1 MKNLK
6 IIYISL
12 VLSSL
17 LYGLDADV
25 SVQNSAHELYLKQ
38 FPEYKKDYKYDPNMT
53 VMNIHKVREEY
64 QNITGEDVVV
74 GILEGGFNENHPSLW
89 GKHIQAIRHN
99 PCWDKSNC
107 APYDADSGARLG
119 FAHGNHVA
127 GIILGAKLP
136 QNEYTIATPYG
147 IAYNAMYHGVSS
159 SNPQD
164 IYIGNFYDEF
174 KDKPQIKIINNSWAY
189 ELYPLINRYDAR
201 DHGHDFKG
209 HKELIGR
216 QSILKGDT
224 TLAPISAQRYFELIY
239 KDMEKSYFK
248 PNGGESE
255 LIGLYKLSK
264 ERKVLNIFGA
274 GNFAAISPSAAAVLP
289 SYDESIRSWL
299 VVGALNTHTTD
310 ANGMIKTRYV
320 EKDESGKITIKRMGD
335 TDGLLLASN
344 HFKGPAS
351 LYAVT
356 TPGQYIASSNAYFE
370 ANRYNPQIQANEKN
384 QILDCVDA
392 SSGDASTGHFCLM
405 SGTSMATP
413 MASGVAALI
422 QEQFPFMNGAQ
433 IADTILTTANS
444 NIQAPKLIVKSFIN
458 GTKYQDNKEYMIIY
472 ISDSTSDVQ
481 DEKGLI
487 PTKDGDKTT
496 IDIEQV
502 KKDLWEFQKLD
513 PNKTTKPAETHD
525 NAYTQ
530 DIIKKLAKSKDDL
543 NIAPEKN
550 FEAITQLT
558 REEVFGQGI
567 VDAHKALGGIARLD
581 ANRLNLE
588 DIQDFQEIPQIS
600 QAKAAQIQALQPA
613 PSNLRQ
619 VAQPLD
625 ARAQNTANNADS
637 HLSQQE
643 QERKNLISSTKQAFY
658 TLDTTT
664 NNPASTFVF
673 SNNIDQRLWQ
683 DRYHVKDALNSPW
696 EQMQYITKVGLIKK
710 GSGTLVLSG
719 VNTYEGATRVQDGV
733 LEITGKL
740 TESNAY
746 AEGNGILKLTGSNQP
761 QETQPSQKAQQQ
773 PQPKEAQ
780 PLALI
785 PESQASQ
792 PNQDSTKSQPGANQA
807 SQTQLQEAKAQ
818 QASSVTQTQQDS
830 TSTQAMNLITK
841 NAIARDNGSMILHKN
856 VTVGNLYAENK
867 GVIYAFDGSASSATI
882 SKGGVLIVSNEV
894 PKHPSNTLLTNQA
907 ITQQA
912 QNTNSTNLK
921 LLSNSNPSS
930 TDGNLI
936 SQSGTLTLES
946 GGILAGNGKL
956 QGDVQNKSGIVMAGF
971 VPENMAH
978 IDTNKTLTIDGS
990 YTQGAQGS
998 LHILYSSSDT
1008 TNTQIQANN
1017 YALEGNLVFVPTY
1030 VDGLS
1035 VLKANQEIAI
1045 TTADHNAAQ
1054 PNNNQQDN
1062 TQPLAA
1068 KALVQE
1074 SASNIN
1080 HGQSNNSQPNTSFQA
1095 AVKQAIEQNNLTVKT
1110 LSSNLFD
1117 ITFDKEKFKLKV
1129 QAKDNPFNLD
1139 SKNTDPNLSNVLQ
1152 SIFTADNLSKDY
1164 EDVIGRLDMNANSKQ
1179 FNDTIEEIIDS
1190 SNLQTQEALYLGQS
1204 SSMFENLNFTL
1215 SNATALVGIKN
1226 NVRLAALSTKQR
1238 YAQLLANT
1246 STRSD
1251 AYYLPLIQMHSNS
1264 RAQILT
1270 QFNSSKLKAKSYAAN
1285 SYALNVQ
1292 VKSIL
1297 TQGLLLGG
1305 FIDIDNTQANF
1316 KNANVKANTFSIGGN
1331 AILSIGDYFDI
1342 ISSLSA
1348 GYGVNKEQR
1357 HYSLLNQ
1364 NLEGNYNSY
1373 YAMAQIGVGKNIY
1386 LHKKLVV
1393 KPMLL
1398 MQYNIINNSA
1408 YSQSKALFAKSY
1420 DSSAYDTLASS
1431 LGAHLGVNALDSKS
1445 FKVYINAF
1453 GFYTYRLNT
1462 DLSSNVRFSD
1472 FSDKSFIQ
1480 KENIDRTSIYIG
1492 ANIGTYYKNYF
1503 LQLGFSTQRAE
1514 SYVRET
1520 LNVTLGL
1527 EF

>member
-1 MKNLK
+1 MP
-6 IIYISL
+6 
-12 VLSSL
+12 SL
-17 LYGLDADV
+17 L
-25 SVQNSAHELYLKQ
+25 SLK
-38 FPEYKKDYKYDPNMT
+38 K
-53 VMNIHKVREEY
+53 
-64 QNITGEDVVV
+64 
-74 GILEGGFNENHPSLW
+74 
-89 GKHIQAIRHN
+89 
-99 PCWDKSNC
+99 KSN
-107 APYDADSGARLG
+107 
-119 FAHGNHVA
+119 H
-127 GIILGAKLP
+127 
-136 QNEYTIATPYG
+136 
-147 IAYNAMYHGVSS
+147 NA
-159 SNPQD
+159 
-164 IYIGNFYDEF
+164 
-174 KDKPQIKIINNSWAY
+174 
-189 ELYPLINRYDAR
+189 
-201 DHGHDFKG
+201 
-209 HKELIGR
+209 
-216 QSILKGDT
+216 
-224 TLAPISAQRYFELIY
+224 
-239 KDMEKSYFK
+239 
-248 PNGGESE
+248 
-255 LIGLYKLSK
+255 
-264 ERKVLNIFGA
+264 
-274 GNFAAISPSAAAVLP
+274 
-289 SYDESIRSWL
+289 
-299 VVGALNTHTTD
+299 
-310 ANGMIKTRYV
+310 
-320 EKDESGKITIKRMGD
+320 
-335 TDGLLLASN
+335 
-344 HFKGPAS
+344 
-351 LYAVT
+351 
-356 TPGQYIASSNAYFE
+356 
-370 ANRYNPQIQANEKN
+370 
-384 QILDCVDA
+384 
-392 SSGDASTGHFCLM
+392 
-405 SGTSMATP
+405 
-413 MASGVAALI
+413 
-422 QEQFPFMNGAQ
+422 
-433 IADTILTTANS
+433 ILT
-444 NIQAPKLIVKSFIN
+444 L
-458 GTKYQDNKEYMIIY
+458 TK
-472 ISDSTSDVQ
+472 
-481 DEKGLI
+481 
-487 PTKDGDKTT
+487 
-496 IDIEQV
+496 
-502 KKDLWEFQKLD
+502 
-513 PNKTTKPAETHD
+513 
-525 NAYTQ
+525 
-530 DIIKKLAKSKDDL
+530 
-543 NIAPEKN
+543 
-550 FEAITQLT
+550 
-558 REEVFGQGI
+558 EEVFGQGI
-567 VDAHKALGGIARLD
+567 LDANKALGGLAGLD

-600 QAKAAQIQALQPA
+600 QAKAAQTQALQPA

-1095 AVKQAIEQNNLTVKT
+1095 AVKQAIEENKLTVKT
-1110 LSSNLFD
+1110 QSSNLFD
-1117 ITFDKEKFKLKV
+1117 IVFDKESFKLKV

-1152 SIFTADNLSKDY
+1152 DIFTADNLSKDY
-1164 EDVIGRLDMNANSKQ
+1164 ENVIGRLDMNANSKQ
-1179 FNDTIEEIIDS
+1179 FHDAIEEILDS
-1190 SNLQTQEALYLGQS
+1190 SNLQTQEVLYLGQNS
-1204 SSMFENLNFTL
+1204 SVFENLNFTL
-1215 SNATALVGIKN
+1215 SNTMALASIKN
-1226 NVRLAALSTKQR
+1226 NVPLAALSTKQR
-1238 YAQLLANT
+1238 YAQLLASTNNAHNT
-1246 STRSD
+1246 YIASTDALRND

-1316 KNANVKANTFSIGGN
+1316 KNANVKANTLSIGGN

-1357 HYSLLNQ
+1357 RYSLLNQ

-1373 YAMAQIGVGKNIY
+1373 YAMAQIGVGKNIS
-1386 LHKKLVV
+1386 LHKKLAL

-1431 LGAHLGVNALDSKS
+1431 LGAYLGVNALDSKS

-1492 ANIGTYYKNYF
+1492 ANISTYYKNYF

>member
-1 MKNLK
+1 MMKNLK

-17 LYGLDADV
+17 LYGQNDV
-25 SVQNSAHELYLKQ
+25 AQQPQKVDSNDYAMQIISMDKIR
-38 FPEYKKDYKYDPNMT
+38 KDTLSP
-53 VMNIHKVREEY
+53 
-64 QNITGEDVVV
+64 TGKDVVV
-74 GILEGGFNENHPSLW
+74 GIVDSGFNTSHPSLQ
-89 GKHIQAIRHN
+89 GQNKYTISNN
-99 PCWDKSNC
+99 PCWDRDCS
-107 APYDADSGARLG
+107 PYDADRINKEKY
-119 FAHGNHVA
+119 AHGTHVA
-127 GIILGAKLP
+127 GILLGKQLSDTMDNKSP
-136 QNEYTIATPYG
+136 QG
-147 IAYNAMYHGVSS
+147 IAYNAQYHGVGIL
-159 SNPQD
+159 NPAST
-164 IYIGNFYDEF
+164 YNGNLYNEF
-174 KDKPQIKIINNSWAY
+174 KDKKEIRIINNSWGVKF
-189 ELYPLINRYDAR
+189 YPLINRYDA
-201 DHGHDFKG
+201 DGSYDFKVPDNDKAQKG
-209 HKELIGR
+209 Y
-216 QSILKGDT
+216 QSILTDSQKHE
-224 TLAPISAQRYFELIY
+224 PISTERFFSLLQKEIEINQFN
-239 KDMEKSYFK
+239 K
-248 PNGGESE
+248 NGKEN
-255 LIGLYKLSK
+255 LVMGLYKLSQ

-274 GNFAAISPSAAAVLP
+274 GNSGMVSPTATAVLP
-289 SYDESIRSWL
+289 SYDENVRSWL
-299 VVGALNTHTTD
+299 VVGALKTH
-310 ANGMIKTRYV
+310 KTGSDSSITEKYV
-320 EKDESGKITIKRMGD
+320 EKTEDKITIKSEGIY
-335 TDGLLLASN
+335 AYSN
-344 HFKGPAS
+344 HFKGSAQ
-351 LYAVT
+351 LYALMA
-356 TPGQYIASSNAYFE
+356 PGEYIKSANAY
-370 ANRYNPQIQANEKN
+370 YKN
-384 QILDCVDA
+384 INNQDTTIGTGGPCVDSDGTTA
-392 SSGDASTGHFCLM
+392 KGDVCYM

-413 MASGVAALI
+413 MVSGVAALV
-422 QEQFPFMNGAQ
+422 QEKYPFLNGAQ
-433 IADTILTTANS
+433 IADVLLTTANK
-444 NIQAPKLIVKSFIN
+444 NIEAPKLIVKNSVN
-458 GTKYQDNKEYMIIY
+458 GLETQYTVIY
-472 ISDSTSDVQ
+472 ISDYSANKTQ
-481 DEKGLI
+481 DGEENKENKENKVPLKSGN
-487 PTKDGDKTT
+487 PQE
-496 IDIEQV
+496 IDIEKV
-502 KKDLWEFQKLD
+502 KKDLQTMLNEKKTNTQNTSVKNNCKSNSSLTAECIINNLLQTKDENPNSDKSLD
-513 PNKTTKPAETHD
+513 PKYNHNAILTLTK
-525 NAYTQ
+525 
-530 DIIKKLAKSKDDL
+530 
-543 NIAPEKN
+543 
-550 FEAITQLT
+550 
-558 REEVFGQGI
+558 EEVFGQGI
-567 VDAHKALGGIARLD
+567 LDANKALGGLAGLD

-588 DIQDFQEIPQIS
+588 DIQDFQEIPRTQEVS
-600 QAKAAQIQALQPA
+600 K
-613 PSNLRQ
+613 
-619 VAQPLD
+619 
-625 ARAQNTANNADS
+625 
-637 HLSQQE
+637 QE
-643 QERKNLISSTKQAFY
+643 QERKSLIESTKQAFY

-664 NNPASTFVF
+664 DNPASTFIF
-673 SNNIDQRLWQ
+673 SNDISQRTW
-683 DRYHVKDALNSPW
+683 DNKYHLDDALNSPK
-696 EQMQYITKVGLIKK
+696 ETMQYITKVGLIKK

-719 VNTYEGATRVQDGV
+719 VNTYKGATRVQGGV

-746 AEGNGILKLTGSNQP
+746 AEGNGILKLTGKDNQKT
-761 QETQPSQKAQQQ
+761 QEQ
-773 PQPKEAQ
+773 E
-780 PLALI
+780 
-785 PESQASQ
+785 QA
-792 PNQDSTKSQPGANQA
+792 KSQ
-807 SQTQLQEAKAQ
+807 SQSVQ
-818 QASSVTQTQQDS
+818 QSQSDS
-830 TSTQAMNLITK
+830 TSSDLVAK
-841 NAIARDNGSMILHKN
+841 NAIARDNGSVILHNNAK
-856 VTVGNLYAENK
+856 VGNLYAQNQ
-867 GVIYAFDGSASSATI
+867 GVIYAFSGSAESATI
-882 SKGGVLIVSNEV
+882 TRGSALI
-894 PKHPSNTLLTNQA
+894 LTNQA
-907 ITQQA
+907 VADKGQNQESQA
-912 QNTNSTNLK
+912 RLQIPNISSPQANQNTNSSSANLAPANLNLK
-921 LLSNSNPSS
+921 LLSDRDLPSVNNNNP
-930 TDGNLI
+930 I
-936 SQSGTLTLES
+936 AGTLTLES

-956 QGDVQNKSGIVMAGF
+956 QGDVENKSGIVMAGF
-971 VPENMAH
+971 APYNKAY
-978 IDTNKTLTIDGS
+978 IDEDNTLTIDGS
-990 YTQGAQGS
+990 YTQRDTGS
-998 LHILYSSSDT
+998 LHILYDGSSN
-1008 TNTQIQANN
+1008 TNTKFKAST
-1017 YALEGNLVFVPTY
+1017 YKLEGGTLVFVPTY
-1030 VDGLS
+1030 NSERLQ
-1035 VLKANQEIAI
+1035 ANQEITI
-1045 TTADHNAAQ
+1045 TTAD
-1054 PNNNQQDN
+1054 NN
-1062 TQPLAA
+1062 T
-1068 KALVQE
+1068 
-1074 SASNIN
+1074 
-1080 HGQSNNSQPNTSFQA
+1080 GNNSFQE
-1095 AVKQAIEQNNLTVKT
+1095 VLKQAIEQNNLTVKT

-1117 ITFDKEKFKLKV
+1117 ITFDKENFKLKV

-1190 SNLQTQEALYLGQS
+1190 SNLQTQEALYLGQNS
-1204 SSMFENLNFTL
+1204 SIFENLNFTL

-1292 VKSIL
+1292 VKSML

-1357 HYSLLNQ
+1357 RYNLLSQ

>member
-17 LYGLDADV
+17 LYGENNAAQQPQKAD
-25 SVQNSAHELYLKQ
+25 S
-38 FPEYKKDYKYDPNMT
+38 KDYAMQIIGMDKIWENTLSP
-53 VMNIHKVREEY
+53 
-64 QNITGEDVVV
+64 TGKDVVV
-74 GILEGGFNENHPSLW
+74 GIVDSGFNTSHPSLQ
-89 GKHIQAIRHN
+89 GQNKYTISNN
-99 PCWDKSNC
+99 PCWDRDCS
-107 APYDADSGARLG
+107 PYNADRINKEKY
-119 FAHGNHVA
+119 AHGTHVA
-127 GIILGAKLP
+127 GILLGKQLSDNTDNKSP
-136 QNEYTIATPYG
+136 QG
-147 IAYNAMYHGVSS
+147 IAYNAQYHGVGIL
-159 SNPQD
+159 NPAST
-164 IYIGNFYDEF
+164 YNGNLYNEF
-174 KDKPQIKIINNSWAY
+174 KDKKEIRIINNSWGVKF
-189 ELYPLINRYDAR
+189 YPLINRYDA
-201 DHGHDFKG
+201 DGSYDFKVPDNDKAQKG
-209 HKELIGR
+209 Y
-216 QSILKGDT
+216 QSILTDSQKHE
-224 TLAPISAQRYFELIY
+224 PISTERFFSLLQKEIEINQFN
-239 KDMEKSYFK
+239 K
-248 PNGGESE
+248 NGKEN
-255 LIGLYKLSK
+255 LVMGLYKLSQ

-274 GNFAAISPSAAAVLP
+274 GNSGMVSPTATAVLP
-289 SYDESIRSWL
+289 SYDENVRSWL
-299 VVGALNTHTTD
+299 VVGALKTH
-310 ANGMIKTRYV
+310 KTGSDSSITEKYV
-320 EKDESGKITIKRMGD
+320 EKTEDKITIKSEGIY
-335 TDGLLLASN
+335 AYSN
-344 HFKGPAS
+344 HFKGSAQ
-351 LYAVT
+351 LYALMA
-356 TPGQYIASSNAYFE
+356 PGEYIKSANAYYQ
-370 ANRYNPQIQANEKN
+370 NINN
-384 QILDCVDA
+384 QDTTIGTGGHCVDSDGTTA
-392 SSGDASTGHFCLM
+392 KGDVCYM

-413 MASGVAALI
+413 MVSGVAALV
-422 QEQFPFMNGAQ
+422 QEKYPFLNGAQ
-433 IADTILTTANS
+433 IADVLLTTANK
-444 NIQAPKLIVKSFIN
+444 NIEAPKLIVKNSVN
-458 GTKYQDNKEYMIIY
+458 GLETQYTVIY
-472 ISDSTSDVQ
+472 ISDYSANKTQ
-481 DEKGLI
+481 DGEENKVPLKREN
-487 PTKDGDKTT
+487 PKE
-496 IDIEQV
+496 IDIKQV
-502 KKDLWEFQKLD
+502 KKDLQTMLDEKKINTQKPEIASKATSCTYNSLLTPDCIIDKLLQTKDENPTSEQKLD
-513 PNKTTKPAETHD
+513 PKDNHNAIITLTK
-525 NAYTQ
+525 
-530 DIIKKLAKSKDDL
+530 
-543 NIAPEKN
+543 
-550 FEAITQLT
+550 
-558 REEVFGQGI
+558 EEVFGQGI
-567 VDAHKALGGIARLD
+567 LDANKALGGLAGLD

-588 DIQDFQEIPQIS
+588 DIQDFQEIPRTQEVS
-600 QAKAAQIQALQPA
+600 K
-613 PSNLRQ
+613 
-619 VAQPLD
+619 
-625 ARAQNTANNADS
+625 
-637 HLSQQE
+637 QE
-643 QERKNLISSTKQAFY
+643 QERKNIISSTKQAFY

-664 NNPASTFVF
+664 DNPASTFIF
-673 SNNIDQRLWQ
+673 SNDISQRTW
-683 DRYHVKDALNSPW
+683 DNKYHLDDALNSPK
-696 EQMQYITKVGLIKK
+696 ETMQYITKVGLIKK

-719 VNTYEGATRVQDGV
+719 VNTYKGATRVQEGV

-746 AEGNGILKLTGSNQP
+746 AEGNGILKLTGKDNQKT
-761 QETQPSQKAQQQ
+761 QEQEQAKSQSQNTQQ
-773 PQPKEAQ
+773 PQ
-780 PLALI
+780 
-785 PESQASQ
+785 S
-792 PNQDSTKSQPGANQA
+792 DST
-807 SQTQLQEAKAQ
+807 
-818 QASSVTQTQQDS
+818 
-830 TSTQAMNLITK
+830 TSDLVAK
-841 NAIARDNGSMILHKN
+841 NAIARDNGSVILHNN
-856 VTVGNLYAENK
+856 VKVGNLYAQNQ
-867 GVIYAFDGSASSATI
+867 GVIYAFSGSAESATI
-882 SKGGVLIVSNEV
+882 TKGSALI
-894 PKHPSNTLLTNQA
+894 LTNQA
-907 ITQQA
+907 VTDKGQNQESQA
-912 QNTNSTNLK
+912 RLQIPNISSPQANQNTNNSSANLAPANLNLK
-921 LLSNSNPSS
+921 LLSNNRDLPSVNNNNP
-930 TDGNLI
+930 I
-936 SQSGTLTLES
+936 AGTLTLES

-956 QGDVQNKSGIVMAGF
+956 QGDVENKSGIVMAGF
-971 VPENMAH
+971 APYNKAYIDEN
-978 IDTNKTLTIDGS
+978 NTLTIDGS
-990 YTQGAQGS
+990 YTQRDTGS
-998 LHILYSSSDT
+998 LHILYDGSSN
-1008 TNTQIQANN
+1008 TNTKFKAST
-1017 YALEGNLVFVPTY
+1017 YKLEGGTLVFVPTY
-1030 VDGLS
+1030 NSERLQ
-1035 VLKANQEIAI
+1035 ANQEITI
-1045 TTADHNAAQ
+1045 TTAD
-1054 PNNNQQDN
+1054 NNNTETN
-1062 TQPLAA
+1062 
-1068 KALVQE
+1068 
-1074 SASNIN
+1074 
-1080 HGQSNNSQPNTSFQA
+1080 SFQTA
-1095 AVKQAIEQNNLTVKT
+1095 LKQAIEQNNLTVKT

-1117 ITFDKEKFKLKV
+1117 ITFDKENFKLKV

-1190 SNLQTQEALYLGQS
+1190 SNLQTQEALYLGQNS
-1204 SSMFENLNFTL
+1204 SIFENLNFTL

-1342 ISSLSA
+1342 ISSLSV

-1357 HYSLLNQ
+1357 HYNLLNQ

>member
-17 LYGLDADV
+17 LYGQNDV
-25 SVQNSAHELYLKQ
+25 AQQPQKVDSNDYAMQIISMDKIR
-38 FPEYKKDYKYDPNMT
+38 KDTLSP
-53 VMNIHKVREEY
+53 
-64 QNITGEDVVV
+64 TGKDVVV
-74 GILEGGFNENHPSLW
+74 GIVDSGFNTSHPSLQ
-89 GKHIQAIRHN
+89 GQNKYTISNN
-99 PCWDKSNC
+99 PCWDRDCS
-107 APYDADSGARLG
+107 PYDADRINKEKY
-119 FAHGNHVA
+119 AHGTHVA
-127 GIILGAKLP
+127 GILLGKQLSDNTDNKSP
-136 QNEYTIATPYG
+136 QG
-147 IAYNAMYHGVSS
+147 IAYNAQYHGVGYLH
-159 SNPQD
+159 PQTKYNGD
-164 IYIGNFYDEF
+164 LYDEF
-174 KDKPQIKIINNSWAY
+174 KDKQEIKIINNSWAVNF
-189 ELYPLINRYDAR
+189 YPLINRYE
-201 DHGHDFKG
+201 GSGFQDFKESDRYKAQKG
-209 HKELIGR
+209 Y
-216 QSILKGDT
+216 QSIYKGDDRFQ
-224 TLAPISAQRYFELIY
+224 PVSSSKYFELINREIEIDQY
-239 KDMEKSYFK
+239 NPAGKA
-248 PNGGESE
+248 NGVT
-255 LIGLYKLSK
+255 GLYKLAT

-274 GNFAAISPSAAAVLP
+274 GNSGMVSPTATAVLP
-289 SYDESIRSWL
+289 SYDENVRSWL
-299 VVGALNTHTTD
+299 VVGALKTHKTGSDSSITEY
-310 ANGMIKTRYV
+310 IKKT
-320 EKDESGKITIKRMGD
+320 EDKITIKSEGIY
-335 TDGLLLASN
+335 AYSN
-344 HFKGPAS
+344 HFKGSAQ
-351 LYAVT
+351 LYALMA
-356 TPGQYIASSNAYFE
+356 PGEYIKSANAY
-370 ANRYNPQIQANEKN
+370 YKN
-384 QILDCVDA
+384 TTGTGGPCVDSDGTTA
-392 SSGDASTGHFCLM
+392 EGYVCYM

-413 MASGVAALI
+413 MVSGVAALV
-422 QEQFPFMNGAQ
+422 QEKYPFLNGAQ
-433 IADTILTTANS
+433 IADVLLTTANK
-444 NIQAPKLIVKSFIN
+444 NIEAPKLIVKNSVN
-458 GTKYQDNKEYMIIY
+458 GLETQYTVIY
-472 ISDSTSDVQ
+472 ISDYSANKTQDGEENKENKVPLKSGNPQEIDIDQVKQ
-481 DEKGLI
+481 DLQTMLDEKKTNTQNTPVNNACKYNSLLTPECI
-487 PTKDGDKTT
+487 INNLLQAKDENSG
-496 IDIEQV
+496 
-502 KKDLWEFQKLD
+502 QKLD
-513 PNKTTKPAETHD
+513 PKYNHNAILTLTK
-525 NAYTQ
+525 
-530 DIIKKLAKSKDDL
+530 
-543 NIAPEKN
+543 
-550 FEAITQLT
+550 
-558 REEVFGQGI
+558 EEVFGQGI
-567 VDAHKALGGIARLD
+567 LDANKALGGLAGLD

-588 DIQDFQEIPQIS
+588 DIQDFQEIPRTQEVS
-600 QAKAAQIQALQPA
+600 K
-613 PSNLRQ
+613 
-619 VAQPLD
+619 
-625 ARAQNTANNADS
+625 
-637 HLSQQE
+637 QE
-643 QERKNLISSTKQAFY
+643 QERKNLIESTKQAFY

-664 NNPASTFVF
+664 DNPTSTFIF
-673 SNNIDQRLWQ
+673 SNDISQRTW
-683 DRYHVKDALNSPW
+683 DNKYHLDDALNSPK
-696 EQMQYITKVGLIKK
+696 ETMQYITKVGLIKK

-719 VNTYEGATRVQDGV
+719 VNTYKGATRVQEGV

-746 AEGNGILKLTGSNQP
+746 AEGNGILKLTGKDNQKT
-761 QETQPSQKAQQQ
+761 QEQEQAKSQSQGVQQ
-773 PQPKEAQ
+773 PQ
-780 PLALI
+780 
-785 PESQASQ
+785 S
-792 PNQDSTKSQPGANQA
+792 DST
-807 SQTQLQEAKAQ
+807 
-818 QASSVTQTQQDS
+818 
-830 TSTQAMNLITK
+830 TSDLVAK
-841 NAIARDNGSMILHKN
+841 NAIARDNGSVILHNN
-856 VTVGNLYAENK
+856 VKVGNLYAQNQ
-867 GVIYAFDGSASSATI
+867 GVIYAFSGSAESATI
-882 SKGGVLIVSNEV
+882 TKGSALI
-894 PKHPSNTLLTNQA
+894 LTNQA
-907 ITQQA
+907 VADKGQNQESQA
-912 QNTNSTNLK
+912 RLQIPNISSPQANQNTNNSSANLAPANLNLK
-921 LLSNSNPSS
+921 LLSDNRGLPSVNNNNP
-930 TDGNLI
+930 I
-936 SQSGTLTLES
+936 AGTLTLES

-956 QGDVQNKSGIVMAGF
+956 QGDVENKSGIVMAGF
-971 VPENMAH
+971 APYNKAYIDEN
-978 IDTNKTLTIDGS
+978 NTLTIDGS
-990 YTQGAQGS
+990 YTQRDTGS
-998 LHILYSSSDT
+998 LHILYDGSSN
-1008 TNTQIQANN
+1008 TNTKFKASTYN
-1017 YALEGNLVFVPTY
+1017 LEGGTLVFVPTY
-1030 VDGLS
+1030 NSERLQ
-1035 VLKANQEIAI
+1035 ANQEITI
-1045 TTADHNAAQ
+1045 TTADN
-1054 PNNNQQDN
+1054 DN
-1062 TQPLAA
+1062 TGS
-1068 KALVQE
+1068 K
-1074 SASNIN
+1074 
-1080 HGQSNNSQPNTSFQA
+1080 SFQTA
-1095 AVKQAIEQNNLTVKT
+1095 LKQAIEENKLAVKT

-1117 ITFDKEKFKLKV
+1117 ITFDKESFKLKV
-1129 QAKDNPFNLD
+1129 QAKDNLFNLD

-1204 SSMFENLNFTL
+1204 SSIFENLNFTL

-1357 HYSLLNQ
+1357 RYNLLSQ

-1480 KENIDRTSIYIG
+1480 KENIDKTSIYIG

>member
-17 LYGLDADV
+17 LYGQNDV
-25 SVQNSAHELYLKQ
+25 AQQPQKVDSN
-38 FPEYKKDYKYDPNMT
+38 DYAMQIISMDKIWENTLSP
-53 VMNIHKVREEY
+53 
-64 QNITGEDVVV
+64 TGQGVVV
-74 GILEGGFNENHPSLW
+74 GIVDSGFNTSHPSLQ
-89 GKHIQAIRHN
+89 GQNKYTISNN
-99 PCWDKSNC
+99 PCWDRDCS
-107 APYDADSGARLG
+107 PYNADRINKEKY
-119 FAHGNHVA
+119 AHGTHVA
-127 GIILGAKLP
+127 GILLGKQLSDNTDNKSP
-136 QNEYTIATPYG
+136 QG
-147 IAYNAMYHGVSS
+147 IAYNAQYHGVGYLH
-159 SNPQD
+159 PQNK
-164 IYIGNFYDEF
+164 YNGNLYDEF
-174 KDKPQIKIINNSWAY
+174 KDKQEIKIINNSWAVNF
-189 ELYPLINRYDAR
+189 YPLINRYE
-201 DHGHDFKG
+201 GSGFQDFKESDRYKAQKG
-209 HKELIGR
+209 Y
-216 QSILKGDT
+216 QSIYKGDDRFQ
-224 TLAPISAQRYFELIY
+224 PVSSSKYFELINREIEIDKY
-239 KDMEKSYFK
+239 NPAGKA
-248 PNGGESE
+248 NGVT
-255 LIGLYKLSK
+255 GLYKLAT

-274 GNFAAISPSAAAVLP
+274 GNSGMVSPTATAVLP
-289 SYDESIRSWL
+289 SYDENVRSWL
-299 VVGALNTHTTD
+299 VVGALKTH
-310 ANGMIKTRYV
+310 KTGSDSSITEKYV
-320 EKDESGKITIKRMGD
+320 EKTGDKITIKSEGIY
-335 TDGLLLASN
+335 AYSN
-344 HFKGPAS
+344 HFKGSAQ
-351 LYAVT
+351 LYALMA
-356 TPGQYIASSNAYFE
+356 PGEYIKSANAYYQ
-370 ANRYNPQIQANEKN
+370 NINN
-384 QILDCVDA
+384 QDTTIGTGGPCVNSDGTTA
-392 SSGDASTGHFCLM
+392 KGNVCYM

-413 MASGVAALI
+413 MVSGVAALV
-422 QEQFPFMNGAQ
+422 QEKYPFLNGAQ
-433 IADTILTTANS
+433 IADVLLTTANK
-444 NIQAPKLIVKSFIN
+444 NIEAPKLIVKNSVN
-458 GTKYQDNKEYMIIY
+458 GLETQYTVIY
-472 ISDSTSDVQ
+472 ISDYSANKTQ
-481 DEKGLI
+481 DGEENKENKVPLKREN
-487 PTKDGDKTT
+487 PKE
-496 IDIEQV
+496 IDIKQV
-502 KKDLWEFQKLD
+502 KKDLQTMLDEKKINTQKPEIASKATSCTYNSLLTPDCIIDKLLQAKDENSGQKLD
-513 PNKTTKPAETHD
+513 PKDNHNAIITLTK
-525 NAYTQ
+525 
-530 DIIKKLAKSKDDL
+530 
-543 NIAPEKN
+543 
-550 FEAITQLT
+550 
-558 REEVFGQGI
+558 EEVFGQGI
-567 VDAHKALGGIARLD
+567 LDANKALGGLAGLD
-581 ANRLNLE
+581 ANRLNLG
-588 DIQDFQEIPQIS
+588 DIQDFQEIPRTQEVSEREVS
-600 QAKAAQIQALQPA
+600 QQAPQTLQATPVSIQA
-613 PSNLRQ
+613 
-619 VAQPLD
+619 AQPL
-625 ARAQNTANNADS
+625 NTEDKNNANNADS
-637 HLSQQE
+637 QLSQQE
-643 QERKNLISSTKQAFY
+643 QERKSLIESTKQAFY

-664 NNPASTFVF
+664 DNPKSTFIF
-673 SNNIDQRLWQ
+673 SNDISQRTW
-683 DRYHVKDALNSPW
+683 DNKYHLDDALNSPK
-696 EQMQYITKVGLIKK
+696 ETMQYITKVGLIKK

-719 VNTYEGATRVQDGV
+719 VNTYQGATRVQGGV

-746 AEGNGILKLTGSNQP
+746 AEGNGILKLTGNQKTQEQVQAQAKSQP
-761 QETQPSQKAQQQ
+761 QNVQQ
-773 PQPKEAQ
+773 PQ
-780 PLALI
+780 
-785 PESQASQ
+785 S
-792 PNQDSTKSQPGANQA
+792 DST
-807 SQTQLQEAKAQ
+807 
-818 QASSVTQTQQDS
+818 
-830 TSTQAMNLITK
+830 TSDLVAK
-841 NAIARDNGSMILHKN
+841 NAIARDNGSVILHNN
-856 VTVGNLYAENK
+856 VKVGNLYAQNQ
-867 GVIYAFDGSASSATI
+867 GVIYAFSGSAESATI
-882 SKGGVLIVSNEV
+882 TKGSALI
-894 PKHPSNTLLTNQA
+894 LTNQA
-907 ITQQA
+907 VADKGQNQESQA
-912 QNTNSTNLK
+912 RLQIPNISLQANQNTNSSSANLAPANLNLK
-921 LLSNSNPSS
+921 LLSDNRGLPSVNNNNP
-930 TDGNLI
+930 I
-936 SQSGTLTLES
+936 AGTLTLES

-956 QGDVQNKSGIVMAGF
+956 QGDVENKSGIVMAGF
-971 VPENMAH
+971 APYNKAYIDEN
-978 IDTNKTLTIDGS
+978 NTLTIDGS
-990 YTQGAQGS
+990 YTQRDTGS
-998 LHILYSSSDT
+998 LHILYDGSSN
-1008 TNTQIQANN
+1008 TNTKFKASTYN
-1017 YALEGNLVFVPTY
+1017 LEGGTLVFVPTY
-1030 VDGLS
+1030 NSERLQ
-1035 VLKANQEIAI
+1035 ANQEITI
-1045 TTADHNAAQ
+1045 TTADN
-1054 PNNNQQDN
+1054 DN
-1062 TQPLAA
+1062 T
-1068 KALVQE
+1068 E
-1074 SASNIN
+1074 
-1080 HGQSNNSQPNTSFQA
+1080 NNSFQVA
-1095 AVKQAIEQNNLTVKT
+1095 LKQAIEENKLAVKT

-1117 ITFDKEKFKLKV
+1117 IAFDKESFKLKV
-1129 QAKDNPFNLD
+1129 QAKDNLFNLD
-1139 SKNTDPNLSNVLQ
+1139 SKNTDPSLSNVLQ

-1204 SSMFENLNFTL
+1204 SSIFENLNFTL

-1357 HYSLLNQ
+1357 RYNLLSQ

>member
-17 LYGLDADV
+17 LYGQNDAAQQPQKAD
-25 SVQNSAHELYLKQ
+25 S
-38 FPEYKKDYKYDPNMT
+38 KDYAMQIIGMDK
-53 VMNIHKVREEY
+53 IREDTLSP
-64 QNITGEDVVV
+64 TGQGVVV
-74 GILEGGFNENHPSLW
+74 GIVDSGFNTSHPSLY
-89 GKHIQAIRHN
+89 GQNKYAISNN
-99 PCWDKSNC
+99 PCWDRDCS
-107 APYDADSGARLG
+107 PYNADRINKEKY
-119 FAHGNHVA
+119 AHGTHVA
-127 GIILGAKLP
+127 GILLGKKLSDNTMDNKSP
-136 QNEYTIATPYG
+136 QG
-147 IAYNAMYHGVSS
+147 IAYNAQYHGVGYLH
-159 SNPQD
+159 PQTKYNGD
-164 IYIGNFYDEF
+164 LYDEF
-174 KDKPQIKIINNSWAY
+174 KDKQEIKIINNSWAVNF
-189 ELYPLINRYDAR
+189 YPLINRYE
-201 DHGHDFKG
+201 GSGFQDFKESDQSKAQKG
-209 HKELIGR
+209 Y
-216 QSILKGDT
+216 QSIYKDDNRFQ
-224 TLAPISAQRYFELIY
+224 PVSSSKYFELINREIEIDKY
-239 KDMEKSYFK
+239 NPAGKA
-248 PNGGESE
+248 NGVT
-255 LIGLYKLSK
+255 GLYKLAT

-274 GNFAAISPSAAAVLP
+274 GNSGMVSPTATAVLP
-289 SYDESIRSWL
+289 SYDENVRSWL
-299 VVGALNTHTTD
+299 VVGALKTHTTNSD
-310 ANGMIKTRYV
+310 NVITEYV
-320 EKDESGKITIKRMGD
+320 EKTGDKITIKSEGIY
-335 TDGLLLASN
+335 AYSN
-344 HFKGPAS
+344 HFQGSAQ
-351 LYAVT
+351 LYALMA
-356 TPGQYIASSNAYFE
+356 PGEYIKSANAYYQ
-370 ANRYNPQIQANEKN
+370 NINN
-384 QILDCVDA
+384 QDTTIGTGGPCVD
-392 SSGDASTGHFCLM
+392 SGGATANGNVCYM

-413 MASGVAALI
+413 MVSGVAALV
-422 QEQFPFMNGAQ
+422 QEKYPFLNGAQ
-433 IADTILTTANS
+433 IADVLLTTANK
-444 NIQAPKLIVKSFIN
+444 NIEAPKLIVKNSVN
-458 GTKYQDNKEYMIIY
+458 GLETQYTVIY
-472 ISDSTSDVQ
+472 ISDYSANKTQ
-481 DEKGLI
+481 DGKENKVPLKS
-487 PTKDGDKTT
+487 KDSKE
-496 IDIEQV
+496 IDIEKV
-502 KKDLWEFQKLD
+502 KQDLQAILNEKNTNTQKPEIASKATPVNNDCKSNSLLTPKCIIDNLLQAKDENSGQKLN
-513 PNKTTKPAETHD
+513 PENNHNAILTLTK
-525 NAYTQ
+525 
-530 DIIKKLAKSKDDL
+530 
-543 NIAPEKN
+543 
-550 FEAITQLT
+550 
-558 REEVFGQGI
+558 EEVFGQGI
-567 VDAHKALGGIARLD
+567 LDANKALGGLAGLD

-588 DIQDFQEIPQIS
+588 DIQDFQEIPRTQEVSKIEAS
-600 QAKAAQIQALQPA
+600 QQKAPQTQTLQATSVSIQAAQSL
-613 PSNLRQ
+613 
-619 VAQPLD
+619 
-625 ARAQNTANNADS
+625 NTEDTNNTNNAHS
-637 HLSQQE
+637 KLSQQE
-643 QERKNLISSTKQAFY
+643 QERKSLIESTKQAFY

-664 NNPASTFVF
+664 DNPTSTFIF
-673 SNNIDQRLWQ
+673 SNDISQRTW
-683 DRYHVKDALNSPW
+683 DNKYHLDDALNSPK
-696 EQMQYITKVGLIKK
+696 ETMQYITKVGLIKK

-719 VNTYEGATRVQDGV
+719 VNTYKGATRVQEGV

-746 AEGNGILKLTGSNQP
+746 AEGNGILKLTGKDNQKT
-761 QETQPSQKAQQQ
+761 QEQEQAKSQ
-773 PQPKEAQ
+773 
-780 PLALI
+780 
-785 PESQASQ
+785 S
-792 PNQDSTKSQPGANQA
+792 DST
-807 SQTQLQEAKAQ
+807 
-818 QASSVTQTQQDS
+818 
-830 TSTQAMNLITK
+830 TSDLVAK
-841 NAIARDNGSMILHKN
+841 NAIARDNGSVILHNN
-856 VTVGNLYAENK
+856 VKVGNLYAQNQ
-867 GVIYAFDGSASSATI
+867 GVIYAFSGSAESATI
-882 SKGGVLIVSNEV
+882 TKGSALI
-894 PKHPSNTLLTNQA
+894 LTNQA
-907 ITQQA
+907 VTDKGQNQESQA
-912 QNTNSTNLK
+912 RLQISNISSPQANQNTNNSSANLAPANLNLK
-921 LLSNSNPSS
+921 LLSDNRGLPSANNNNP
-930 TDGNLI
+930 I
-936 SQSGTLTLES
+936 AGTLTLES

-956 QGDVQNKSGIVMAGF
+956 QGDVENKSGIVMAGF
-971 VPENMAH
+971 APYNKAYIDEN
-978 IDTNKTLTIDGS
+978 NTLTIDGS
-990 YTQGAQGS
+990 YTQRDTGS
-998 LHILYSSSDT
+998 LHILYDGSSN
-1008 TNTQIQANN
+1008 TNTKFKAST
-1017 YALEGNLVFVPTY
+1017 YKLEGGTLVFVPTY
-1030 VDGLS
+1030 NSERLQ
-1035 VLKANQEIAI
+1035 ANQEITI
-1045 TTADHNAAQ
+1045 TTAD
-1054 PNNNQQDN
+1054 NNNTETN
-1062 TQPLAA
+1062 
-1068 KALVQE
+1068 
-1074 SASNIN
+1074 
-1080 HGQSNNSQPNTSFQA
+1080 SFQTA
-1095 AVKQAIEQNNLTVKT
+1095 LKQAIEQNNLTVKT

-1117 ITFDKEKFKLKV
+1117 ITFDKENFKLKV

-1204 SSMFENLNFTL
+1204 SSIFENLNFTL

-1357 HYSLLNQ
+1357 RYNLLSQ

-1480 KENIDRTSIYIG
+1480 KENIDKTSIYIG

>member
-17 LYGLDADV
+17 LYGQNDVAQQPQKAD
-25 SVQNSAHELYLKQ
+25 S
-38 FPEYKKDYKYDPNMT
+38 KDYAMQIIGMDKIWENTLSP
-53 VMNIHKVREEY
+53 
-64 QNITGEDVVV
+64 TGQGVVV
-74 GILEGGFNENHPSLW
+74 GIVDSGFNTSHPSLY
-89 GKHIQAIRHN
+89 GQNKYTISNN
-99 PCWDKSNC
+99 PCWDSNC
-107 APYDADSGARLG
+107 SPYDADRINKEKY
-119 FAHGNHVA
+119 AHGTHVA
-127 GIILGAKLP
+127 GILLGKQLSDNTMDNKSP
-136 QNEYTIATPYG
+136 QG
-147 IAYNAMYHGVSS
+147 IAYNAQYHGVGIL
-159 SNPQD
+159 NPAST
-164 IYIGNFYDEF
+164 YNGNLYNEF
-174 KDKPQIKIINNSWAY
+174 KDKKEIRIINNSWGVKF
-189 ELYPLINRYDAR
+189 YPLINRYDA
-201 DHGHDFKG
+201 DGSYDFKVPDKDKAQKG
-209 HKELIGR
+209 Y
-216 QSILKGDT
+216 QSILTDSQKHE
-224 TLAPISAQRYFELIY
+224 PISTKRFFSLLQKEIEINQFNQ
-239 KDMEKSYFK
+239 
-248 PNGGESE
+248 NGKEN
-255 LIGLYKLSK
+255 LVMGLYKLSQ

-274 GNFAAISPSAAAVLP
+274 GNSGTVSPSAMAVIP
-289 SYDESIRSWL
+289 SYDENIRSWL
-299 VVGALNTHTTD
+299 VVGALKTHTTD
-310 ANGMIKTRYV
+310 SSNNITKYV
-320 EKDESGKITIKRMGD
+320 EKIGDKITIKSEGIY
-335 TDGLLLASN
+335 AYSN
-344 HFKGPAS
+344 HFKGSAQ
-351 LYAVT
+351 LYALMA
-356 TPGQYIASSNAYFE
+356 PGEYIKSANAYYQNINNQDTATGTGGPCVNSDNTT
-370 ANRYNPQIQANEKN
+370 ANGNVCY
-384 QILDCVDA
+384 
-392 SSGDASTGHFCLM
+392 M

-413 MASGVAALI
+413 MVSGVAALV
-422 QEQFPFMNGAQ
+422 QEKYPFLNGAQ
-433 IADTILTTANS
+433 IADVLLTTANK
-444 NIQAPKLIVKSFIN
+444 NIEAPKLIVKNSVN
-458 GTKYQDNKEYMIIY
+458 GLETQYTVIY
-472 ISDSTSDVQ
+472 ISDYSANKTQDGEENKVPLKSGNPQEIDIDQVKQ
-481 DEKGLI
+481 DLQTMLDEKKTNTQNTPVNNACKYNSLLTPDCI
-487 PTKDGDKTT
+487 IDKLLQAKDEKPTSGQT
-496 IDIEQV
+496 
-502 KKDLWEFQKLD
+502 LD
-513 PNKTTKPAETHD
+513 PKYNHNAILTLTK
-525 NAYTQ
+525 
-530 DIIKKLAKSKDDL
+530 
-543 NIAPEKN
+543 
-550 FEAITQLT
+550 
-558 REEVFGQGI
+558 EEVFGQGI
-567 VDAHKALGGIARLD
+567 LDANKALGGLAGLD

-588 DIQDFQEIPQIS
+588 DIQDFQEIPKTQEVS
-600 QAKAAQIQALQPA
+600 K
-613 PSNLRQ
+613 
-619 VAQPLD
+619 
-625 ARAQNTANNADS
+625 
-637 HLSQQE
+637 QE
-643 QERKNLISSTKQAFY
+643 QERKSLIESTKQAFY

-664 NNPASTFVF
+664 DNPASTFIF
-673 SNNIDQRLWQ
+673 SNDISQRTW
-683 DRYHVKDALNSPW
+683 DNKYHLDDALNSPK
-696 EQMQYITKVGLIKK
+696 ETMQYITKVGLIKK

-719 VNTYEGATRVQDGV
+719 VNTYKGATRVQGGV

-746 AEGNGILKLTGSNQP
+746 AEGNGILKLTGKDNQKTKEQEQEQVQAKSQNAQP
-761 QETQPSQKAQQQ
+761 QS
-773 PQPKEAQ
+773 
-780 PLALI
+780 
-785 PESQASQ
+785 
-792 PNQDSTKSQPGANQA
+792 DST
-807 SQTQLQEAKAQ
+807 
-818 QASSVTQTQQDS
+818 
-830 TSTQAMNLITK
+830 TSDLVAK
-841 NAIARDNGSMILHKN
+841 NAIARDNGSVILHNNAK
-856 VTVGNLYAENK
+856 VGNLYAQNQ
-867 GVIYAFDGSASSATI
+867 GVIYAFSGSAESATI
-882 SKGGVLIVSNEV
+882 TRGSALI
-894 PKHPSNTLLTNQA
+894 LTNQA
-907 ITQQA
+907 VADKGQNQESQA
-912 QNTNSTNLK
+912 RLQIPNMSPQANQNTNNPSANLAPANLNLK
-921 LLSNSNPSS
+921 LLSDNRDLPSVNSN
-930 TDGNLI
+930 NAI
-936 SQSGTLTLES
+936 AGTLTLES

-956 QGDVQNKSGIVMAGF
+956 QGDVENKSGIVMAGF
-971 VPENMAH
+971 APYNKAYIDEN
-978 IDTNKTLTIDGS
+978 NTLTIDGS
-990 YTQGAQGS
+990 YTQRDTGS
-998 LHILYSSSDT
+998 LHILYDGSSN
-1008 TNTQIQANN
+1008 TNTKFKASTYN
-1017 YALEGNLVFVPTY
+1017 LEGGTLVFVPTY
-1030 VDGLS
+1030 NSERLQ
-1035 VLKANQEIAI
+1035 ANQEITI
-1045 TTADHNAAQ
+1045 TTAD
-1054 PNNNQQDN
+1054 NN
-1062 TQPLAA
+1062 T
-1068 KALVQE
+1068 
-1074 SASNIN
+1074 
-1080 HGQSNNSQPNTSFQA
+1080 GNNSFQE
-1095 AVKQAIEQNNLTVKT
+1095 VLKQAIEQNNLTVKT

-1117 ITFDKEKFKLKV
+1117 ITFDKENFKLKV

-1190 SNLQTQEALYLGQS
+1190 SNLQTQEALYLGQNS
-1204 SSMFENLNFTL
+1204 SIFENLNFTL

-1480 KENIDRTSIYIG
+1480 KENIDKTSIYIG

>member
-17 LYGLDADV
+17 LYGQNDATQQAQKAD
-25 SVQNSAHELYLKQ
+25 SN
-38 FPEYKKDYKYDPNMT
+38 DYAMQIISMDK
-53 VMNIHKVREEY
+53 IRE
-64 QNITGEDVVV
+64 NTSPTGQGVVV
-74 GILEGGFNENHPSLW
+74 GIVDSGFNTSHPSLQEQN
-89 GKHIQAIRHN
+89 KYTISHN
-99 PCWDKSNC
+99 PCWNSNC
-107 APYDADSGARLG
+107 DPYNADKDNKQVY
-119 FAHGNHVA
+119 AHGTHVA
-127 GIILGAKLP
+127 GILLGKQLSDNTDNKSP
-136 QNEYTIATPYG
+136 QG
-147 IAYNAMYHGVSS
+147 IAYDARYHGVGYLH
-159 SNPQD
+159 PQNK
-164 IYIGNFYDEF
+164 YNGNLYDEF
-174 KDKPQIKIINNSWAY
+174 KDKQEIKIINNSWAVNF
-189 ELYPLINRYDAR
+189 YPLINRYE
-201 DHGHDFKG
+201 GSGFQDFKESNQSNAQKG
-209 HKELIGR
+209 Y
-216 QSILKGDT
+216 QSIYKGDNRFQPVSSSKYFALINREIEMGKYN
-224 TLAPISAQRYFELIY
+224 LAGKE
-239 KDMEKSYFK
+239 
-248 PNGGESE
+248 NGVT
-255 LIGLYKLSK
+255 GLYKLAT

-274 GNFAAISPSAAAVLP
+274 GNSGMISPTVTAVLP
-289 SYDESIRSWL
+289 SYDENVRSWL
-299 VVGALNTHTTD
+299 VVGALKTH
-310 ANGMIKTRYV
+310 KTNSESVITEKYV
-320 EKDESGKITIKRMGD
+320 EKTEDKIKIKSEGIY
-335 TDGLLLASN
+335 AYSN
-344 HFKGPAS
+344 HFKGSAQ
-351 LYAVT
+351 LYALMA
-356 TPGQYIASSNAYFE
+356 PGEYIKSANAYYQ
-370 ANRYNPQIQANEKN
+370 NINN
-384 QILDCVDA
+384 QDTATGTGGPCVD
-392 SSGDASTGHFCLM
+392 SSDGKTANGNVCYM

-413 MASGVAALI
+413 MVSGVAALV
-422 QEQFPFMNGAQ
+422 QEKYPFLNGAQ
-433 IADTILTTANS
+433 IADVLLTTANK
-444 NIQAPKLIVKSFIN
+444 NIEAPKLIVKNSVN
-458 GTKYQDNKEYMIIY
+458 GLETQYTVIY
-472 ISDSTSDVQ
+472 ISDYSA
-481 DEKGLI
+481 
-487 PTKDGDKTT
+487 DKTQDGEENKVPLKSKDSKE

-502 KKDLWEFQKLD
+502 KKDLQTMLDEKKINTQKPEIASKATPVNNDCKSNSSLTPKCIIDKLLQTKDENSGQKLK
-513 PNKTTKPAETHD
+513 PENNHNAILTLTK
-525 NAYTQ
+525 
-530 DIIKKLAKSKDDL
+530 
-543 NIAPEKN
+543 
-550 FEAITQLT
+550 
-558 REEVFGQGI
+558 EEVFGQGI
-567 VDAHKALGGIARLD
+567 LDANKALDGLAGLD

-588 DIQDFQEIPQIS
+588 DIQDFQEIPRTQEVS
-600 QAKAAQIQALQPA
+600 K
-613 PSNLRQ
+613 
-619 VAQPLD
+619 
-625 ARAQNTANNADS
+625 
-637 HLSQQE
+637 QE
-643 QERKNLISSTKQAFY
+643 QERKSLISSTKQAFY

-664 NNPASTFVF
+664 DNPASTFIF
-673 SNNIDQRLWQ
+673 SNDISQRTW
-683 DRYHVKDALNSPW
+683 DNKYHLDDALNSPK
-696 EQMQYITKVGLIKK
+696 ETMQYITKVGLIKK

-719 VNTYEGATRVQDGV
+719 VNTYKGATRVQEGV

-746 AEGNGILKLTGSNQP
+746 AEGNGILKLTGKDNQKT
-761 QETQPSQKAQQQ
+761 QEQEQAKSQSQGVQQ
-773 PQPKEAQ
+773 PQ
-780 PLALI
+780 
-785 PESQASQ
+785 S
-792 PNQDSTKSQPGANQA
+792 DST
-807 SQTQLQEAKAQ
+807 
-818 QASSVTQTQQDS
+818 
-830 TSTQAMNLITK
+830 TSDLVAK
-841 NAIARDNGSMILHKN
+841 NAIARDNGSVILHNN
-856 VTVGNLYAENK
+856 VKVGNLYAQNQ
-867 GVIYAFDGSASSATI
+867 GVIYAFSGSAESATI
-882 SKGGVLIVSNEV
+882 TRGSALI
-894 PKHPSNTLLTNQA
+894 LTNQA
-907 ITQQA
+907 VADKGENQESQA
-912 QNTNSTNLK
+912 RLQIPNMSLQANQNTNNSSANLAPANLNLK
-921 LLSNSNPSS
+921 LLSDNRDLPSVNSN
-930 TDGNLI
+930 NAI
-936 SQSGTLTLES
+936 AGTLTLES

-956 QGDVQNKSGIVMAGF
+956 QGDVENKSGIVMAGF
-971 VPENMAH
+971 APYNKAYIDEN
-978 IDTNKTLTIDGS
+978 NTLTIDGS
-990 YTQGAQGS
+990 YTQRDTGS
-998 LHILYSSSDT
+998 LHILYDGSSN
-1008 TNTQIQANN
+1008 TNTKFKAST
-1017 YALEGNLVFVPTY
+1017 YKLEGGTLVFVPTY
-1030 VDGLS
+1030 NSERLQ
-1035 VLKANQEIAI
+1035 ANQEITI
-1045 TTADHNAAQ
+1045 TTAD
-1054 PNNNQQDN
+1054 NNN
-1062 TQPLAA
+1062 T
-1068 KALVQE
+1068 
-1074 SASNIN
+1074 
-1080 HGQSNNSQPNTSFQA
+1080 GNNSFQE
-1095 AVKQAIEQNNLTVKT
+1095 VLKQAIEQNNLTVKT

-1117 ITFDKEKFKLKV
+1117 ITFDKENFKLKV

-1139 SKNTDPNLSNVLQ
+1139 SKNTDPSLSNVLQ

-1204 SSMFENLNFTL
+1204 SSIFENLNFTL

-1292 VKSIL
+1292 VKSML

-1331 AILSIGDYFDI
+1331 AILSIGDYFDL

-1357 HYSLLNQ
+1357 HYNLLNQ

-1480 KENIDRTSIYIG
+1480 KENIDKTSIYIG

>member
-1 MKNLK
+1 MVKNLK

-17 LYGLDADV
+17 LYGQNNATQQTQKAD
-25 SVQNSAHELYLKQ
+25 SNDYAMQIISMDKIR
-38 FPEYKKDYKYDPNMT
+38 KDTSSP
-53 VMNIHKVREEY
+53 
-64 QNITGEDVVV
+64 TGQGVVV
-74 GILEGGFNENHPSLW
+74 GIVDSGFNTSHPSLQEQN
-89 GKHIQAIRHN
+89 KYTISHN
-99 PCWDKSNC
+99 PCWNSNC
-107 APYDADSGARLG
+107 DPYNADKDNKQVY
-119 FAHGNHVA
+119 AHGTHVA
-127 GIILGAKLP
+127 GILLGKQLSDTMDNKSP
-136 QNEYTIATPYG
+136 QG
-147 IAYNAMYHGVSS
+147 IAYNAQYHGVGYLH
-159 SNPQD
+159 PQKK
-164 IYIGNFYDEF
+164 YNGNLYDEF
-174 KDKPQIKIINNSWAY
+174 KDKQEIKIINNSWAVNF
-189 ELYPLINRYDAR
+189 YPLINRYE
-201 DHGHDFKG
+201 GSGFQDFKESNTEKAQKG
-209 HKELIGR
+209 Y
-216 QSILKGDT
+216 QSIYKNNNGFQPVSSSKYFALINREIEIDQYN
-224 TLAPISAQRYFELIY
+224 LAGKE
-239 KDMEKSYFK
+239 
-248 PNGGESE
+248 NGVT
-255 LIGLYKLSK
+255 GLYKLAT

-274 GNFAAISPSAAAVLP
+274 GNSGMISPTVTAVLP
-289 SYDESIRSWL
+289 SYDENVRSWL
-299 VVGALNTHTTD
+299 VVGALKTH
-310 ANGMIKTRYV
+310 KTGSDSSITEKYV
-320 EKDESGKITIKRMGD
+320 EKTEDKITIKSEGIY
-335 TDGLLLASN
+335 AYSN
-344 HFKGPAS
+344 HFKGSAQ
-351 LYAVT
+351 LYALMA
-356 TPGQYIASSNAYFE
+356 PGEYIKSANAYYQ
-370 ANRYNPQIQANEKN
+370 NKN
-384 QILDCVDA
+384 NHNAATGTGGPCVD
-392 SSGDASTGHFCLM
+392 SSDGTTAKGNVCYM

-413 MASGVAALI
+413 MVSGVAALV
-422 QEQFPFMNGAQ
+422 QEKYPFLNGAQ
-433 IADTILTTANS
+433 IADVLLTTANK
-444 NIQAPKLIVKSFIN
+444 NIEAPKLIVKNSVN
-458 GTKYQDNKEYMIIY
+458 GLETQYTVIY
-472 ISDSTSDVQ
+472 ISDYSANKTQ
-481 DEKGLI
+481 DGEENKVPLKSGN
-487 PTKDGDKTT
+487 PQE

-502 KKDLWEFQKLD
+502 KKDLQTMLDEKKINTQKPKITPKATSCTYNSLLTPECIINNLLQAKDEKPTSGQKLD
-513 PNKTTKPAETHD
+513 PKYNHNAILTLTK
-525 NAYTQ
+525 
-530 DIIKKLAKSKDDL
+530 
-543 NIAPEKN
+543 
-550 FEAITQLT
+550 
-558 REEVFGQGI
+558 EEVFGQGI
-567 VDAHKALGGIARLD
+567 LDANKALGGLAGLD

-588 DIQDFQEIPQIS
+588 DIQDFQEIPKTQEVS
-600 QAKAAQIQALQPA
+600 K
-613 PSNLRQ
+613 
-619 VAQPLD
+619 
-625 ARAQNTANNADS
+625 
-637 HLSQQE
+637 QE

-664 NNPASTFVF
+664 GNPASTFIF
-673 SNNIDQRLWQ
+673 SNDISQRTW
-683 DRYHVKDALNSPW
+683 DNKYHLDDALNSPK
-696 EQMQYITKVGLIKK
+696 ETMQYITKVGLIKK

-719 VNTYEGATRVQDGV
+719 VNTYKGATRVQGGV

-746 AEGNGILKLTGSNQP
+746 AEGNGILKLTGKDNQKT
-761 QETQPSQKAQQQ
+761 QEQEQAKSQSQGVQQ
-773 PQPKEAQ
+773 PQ
-780 PLALI
+780 
-785 PESQASQ
+785 S
-792 PNQDSTKSQPGANQA
+792 DST
-807 SQTQLQEAKAQ
+807 
-818 QASSVTQTQQDS
+818 
-830 TSTQAMNLITK
+830 TSDLVAK
-841 NAIARDNGSMILHKN
+841 NAIARDNGSVILHNN
-856 VTVGNLYAENK
+856 VKVGNLYAQNQ
-867 GVIYAFDGSASSATI
+867 GVIYAFSGSAESATI
-882 SKGGVLIVSNEV
+882 TRGSALI
-894 PKHPSNTLLTNQA
+894 LTNQA
-907 ITQQA
+907 VADKGENQESQA
-912 QNTNSTNLK
+912 RLQISNISSPQANQNTNNPSANLAPANLNLK
-921 LLSNSNPSS
+921 LLSDNRDLPSVNSN
-930 TDGNLI
+930 NAI
-936 SQSGTLTLES
+936 AGTLTLES

-956 QGDVQNKSGIVMAGF
+956 QGDVENKSGIVMAGF
-971 VPENMAH
+971 APYNKAYIDEN
-978 IDTNKTLTIDGS
+978 NTLTIDGS
-990 YTQGAQGS
+990 YTQRDTGS
-998 LHILYSSSDT
+998 LHILYDGSSN
-1008 TNTQIQANN
+1008 TNTKFKASTYN
-1017 YALEGNLVFVPTY
+1017 LEGGTLVFVPTY
-1030 VDGLS
+1030 NSQRLQ
-1035 VLKANQEIAI
+1035 ANQEITI
-1045 TTADHNAAQ
+1045 TTAD
-1054 PNNNQQDN
+1054 NNN
-1062 TQPLAA
+1062 TGS
-1068 KALVQE
+1068 K
-1074 SASNIN
+1074 
-1080 HGQSNNSQPNTSFQA
+1080 SFQE
-1095 AVKQAIEQNNLTVKT
+1095 VLKQAIEQNNLTVKT

-1117 ITFDKEKFKLKV
+1117 ITFDKENFKLKV

-1204 SSMFENLNFTL
+1204 SSIFENLNFTL

-1357 HYSLLNQ
+1357 HYNLLNQ

>member
-17 LYGLDADV
+17 LYGQNDVAQQPQKAD
-25 SVQNSAHELYLKQ
+25 S
-38 FPEYKKDYKYDPNMT
+38 KDYAMQIIGMDKIWENTLSP
-53 VMNIHKVREEY
+53 
-64 QNITGEDVVV
+64 TGKDVVV
-74 GILEGGFNENHPSLW
+74 GIVDSGFNTSHPSLQ
-89 GKHIQAIRHN
+89 GQNKYTISNN
-99 PCWDKSNC
+99 PCWDRDCS
-107 APYDADSGARLG
+107 PYNADRINKEKY
-119 FAHGNHVA
+119 AHGTHVA
-127 GIILGAKLP
+127 GILLGKKLSDNTDNKSP
-136 QNEYTIATPYG
+136 QG
-147 IAYNAMYHGVSS
+147 IAYNAQYHGVGYLH
-159 SNPQD
+159 PQTK
-164 IYIGNFYDEF
+164 YNGNLYDEF
-174 KDKPQIKIINNSWAY
+174 KDKQEIKIINNSWAVNF
-189 ELYPLINRYDAR
+189 YPLINRYE
-201 DHGHDFKG
+201 GSGFQDFKESDQSKAQKG
-209 HKELIGR
+209 Y
-216 QSILKGDT
+216 QSIYKDNNEFQ
-224 TLAPISAQRYFELIY
+224 PVSSSKYFELINREIEIDKY
-239 KDMEKSYFK
+239 NPAGKA
-248 PNGGESE
+248 NGVT
-255 LIGLYKLSK
+255 GLYKLAT

-274 GNFAAISPSAAAVLP
+274 GNSGMVSPTATAVLP
-289 SYDESIRSWL
+289 SYDENVRSWL
-299 VVGALNTHTTD
+299 VVGALKTHTTKD
-310 ANGMIKTRYV
+310 NVITEYV
-320 EKDESGKITIKRMGD
+320 EKTEDKITIKSEGIY
-335 TDGLLLASN
+335 AYSN
-344 HFKGPAS
+344 HFKGSAQ
-351 LYAVT
+351 LYALMA
-356 TPGQYIASSNAYFE
+356 PGEYIKSANAYYQ
-370 ANRYNPQIQANEKN
+370 NINN
-384 QILDCVDA
+384 QDTTIGTGGPCVDSDGA
-392 SSGDASTGHFCLM
+392 TAKGNVCYM

-413 MASGVAALI
+413 MVSGVAALV
-422 QEQFPFMNGAQ
+422 QEKYPFLNGAQ
-433 IADTILTTANS
+433 IADVLLTTANK
-444 NIQAPKLIVKSFIN
+444 NIEAPKLIVKNSVN
-458 GTKYQDNKEYMIIY
+458 GLETQYTVIY
-472 ISDSTSDVQ
+472 ISDYSANKTQ
-481 DEKGLI
+481 DGEENKVPLKSGN
-487 PTKDGDKTT
+487 PQE

-502 KKDLWEFQKLD
+502 KKDLQTMLNEKNTNTQNTPVNNACKYNSLLTPECIIDKLLQAKDENSGQKLE
-513 PNKTTKPAETHD
+513 PKYNHNAILTLTK
-525 NAYTQ
+525 
-530 DIIKKLAKSKDDL
+530 
-543 NIAPEKN
+543 
-550 FEAITQLT
+550 
-558 REEVFGQGI
+558 EEVFGQGI
-567 VDAHKALGGIARLD
+567 LDANKALGGLAGLD

-588 DIQDFQEIPQIS
+588 DIQDFQEIPRTQEVS
-600 QAKAAQIQALQPA
+600 K
-613 PSNLRQ
+613 
-619 VAQPLD
+619 
-625 ARAQNTANNADS
+625 
-637 HLSQQE
+637 QE
-643 QERKNLISSTKQAFY
+643 QERKSLISSTKQAFY

-664 NNPASTFVF
+664 DNPASTFIF
-673 SNNIDQRLWQ
+673 SNDISQRTW
-683 DRYHVKDALNSPW
+683 DNKYHLDDALNSPK
-696 EQMQYITKVGLIKK
+696 ETMQYITKVGLIKK

-719 VNTYEGATRVQDGV
+719 VNTYQGATRVQEGV

-746 AEGNGILKLTGSNQP
+746 AEGNGILKLTGKDNQKTQEQEQAKQP
-761 QETQPSQKAQQQ
+761 QQSQSVQQ
-773 PQPKEAQ
+773 
-780 PLALI
+780 
-785 PESQASQ
+785 SQS
-792 PNQDSTKSQPGANQA
+792 
-807 SQTQLQEAKAQ
+807 
-818 QASSVTQTQQDS
+818 DS
-830 TSTQAMNLITK
+830 TSSDLVAK
-841 NAIARDNGSMILHKN
+841 NAIARDNGSVILHNN
-856 VTVGNLYAENK
+856 VKVGNLYAQNQ
-867 GVIYAFDGSASSATI
+867 GVIYAFSGSAESATI
-882 SKGGVLIVSNEV
+882 TKGSALI
-894 PKHPSNTLLTNQA
+894 LTNQA
-907 ITQQA
+907 VADKGQNQESQA
-912 QNTNSTNLK
+912 RLQIPNISSPQANQNTNNSSANLAPANLNLK
-921 LLSNSNPSS
+921 LLSDNRDLPSVNSN
-930 TDGNLI
+930 NAI
-936 SQSGTLTLES
+936 AGTLTLES

-956 QGDVQNKSGIVMAGF
+956 QGDVENKSGIVMAGF
-971 VPENMAH
+971 APYNKAYIDEN
-978 IDTNKTLTIDGS
+978 NTLTIDGS
-990 YTQGAQGS
+990 YTQRDTGS
-998 LHILYSSSDT
+998 LHILYDGSSN
-1008 TNTQIQANN
+1008 TNTKFKASTYN
-1017 YALEGNLVFVPTY
+1017 LEGGTLVFVPTY
-1030 VDGLS
+1030 NSERLQ
-1035 VLKANQEIAI
+1035 ANQEITI
-1045 TTADHNAAQ
+1045 TTAD
-1054 PNNNQQDN
+1054 NNN
-1062 TQPLAA
+1062 T
-1068 KALVQE
+1068 
-1074 SASNIN
+1074 
-1080 HGQSNNSQPNTSFQA
+1080 GNNSFQE
-1095 AVKQAIEQNNLTVKT
+1095 VLKQAIEQNNLTVKT

-1117 ITFDKEKFKLKV
+1117 ITFDKESFKLKV
-1129 QAKDNPFNLD
+1129 QAKDNLFNLD

-1190 SNLQTQEALYLGQS
+1190 SNLQTQEALYLGQNS
-1204 SSMFENLNFTL
+1204 SIFENLNFTL

-1292 VKSIL
+1292 VKSML

-1357 HYSLLNQ
+1357 HYNLLNQ

>member
-12 VLSSL
+12 VISSL
-17 LYGLDADV
+17 LYGQNDAAQQPQKAD
-25 SVQNSAHELYLKQ
+25 S
-38 FPEYKKDYKYDPNMT
+38 KDYAMQIISMDK
-53 VMNIHKVREEY
+53 IRE
-64 QNITGEDVVV
+64 NTSPTGKGVVV
-74 GILEGGFNENHPSLW
+74 GIVDSGFNTSHSSLQ
-89 GKHIQAIRHN
+89 GQNKYTISHN
-99 PCWDKSNC
+99 CWDSNNCDPYNADKSKKEV
-107 APYDADSGARLG
+107 Y
-119 FAHGNHVA
+119 AHGTHVA
-127 GIILGAKLP
+127 GILLGKKLSDAMDNKSP
-136 QNEYTIATPYG
+136 QG
-147 IAYNAMYHGVSS
+147 IAYDAKYHGVGYLH
-159 SNPQD
+159 PQNKYNGD
-164 IYIGNFYDEF
+164 LYDEF
-174 KDKPQIKIINNSWAY
+174 KDKQEIKIINNSWAVNF
-189 ELYPLINRYDAR
+189 YPLINRYE
-201 DHGHDFKG
+201 GSGFQDFKESDQSKAQKG
-209 HKELIGR
+209 Y
-216 QSILKGDT
+216 QSIYKDDNRFQ
-224 TLAPISAQRYFELIY
+224 PVSSSKYFELINREIEIDQY
-239 KDMEKSYFK
+239 NLAGKA
-248 PNGGESE
+248 NGVT
-255 LIGLYKLSK
+255 GLYKLAT

-274 GNFAAISPSAAAVLP
+274 GNSGMVSPTATAVLP
-289 SYDESIRSWL
+289 SYDENVRSWL
-299 VVGALNTHTTD
+299 VVGALKTHTTD
-310 ANGMIKTRYV
+310 SSNNITKYV
-320 EKDESGKITIKRMGD
+320 EKTGDKITIKSEGIY
-335 TDGLLLASN
+335 AYSN
-344 HFKGPAS
+344 HFQGSAQ
-351 LYAVT
+351 LYALMA
-356 TPGQYIASSNAYFE
+356 PGEYINSANAYYQ
-370 ANRYNPQIQANEKN
+370 NKN
-384 QILDCVDA
+384 NQDTAIGNGGPCVD
-392 SSGDASTGHFCLM
+392 SSDGKTANGNVCYM

-413 MASGVAALI
+413 MVSGVAALV
-422 QEQFPFMNGAQ
+422 QEKYPFLNGAQ
-433 IADTILTTANS
+433 IADVLLTTANK
-444 NIQAPKLIVKSFIN
+444 NIEAPKLIVKNSVN
-458 GTKYQDNKEYMIIY
+458 GNQTQHTIIY
-472 ISDSTSDVQ
+472 IQDYKD
-481 DEKGLI
+481 DEKNNKAPIKEG
-487 PTKDGDKTT
+487 TEK
-496 IDIEQV
+496 IDIDQV
-502 KKDLWEFQKLD
+502 KKDLEEIYKD
-513 PNKTTKPAETHD
+513 INARKTSNSQATQATLVKVKGCNTGEQGSTSDVCKVVNELLQETQTTIKPEDNHNAILTLTK
-525 NAYTQ
+525 
-530 DIIKKLAKSKDDL
+530 
-543 NIAPEKN
+543 
-550 FEAITQLT
+550 
-558 REEVFGQGI
+558 EEVFGQGI
-567 VDAHKALGGIARLD
+567 LDANKALGGLAGLD

-588 DIQDFQEIPQIS
+588 DIQDFQEIPRTQEVSEREVS
-600 QAKAAQIQALQPA
+600 QQAPQTQTLQATPVLIQA
-613 PSNLRQ
+613 
-619 VAQPLD
+619 AQPL
-625 ARAQNTANNADS
+625 NTEGKNNANNADS

-643 QERKNLISSTKQAFY
+643 QERKNLIESTKQAFY

-719 VNTYEGATRVQDGV
+719 VNTYEGATRVQGGV

-1095 AVKQAIEQNNLTVKT
+1095 AVKQAIGENKLTVKT
-1110 LSSNLFD
+1110 QSSNLFD
-1117 ITFDKEKFKLKV
+1117 IVFDKENFKLKV

-1139 SKNTDPNLSNVLQ
+1139 SKNTDPNLSNVLK
-1152 SIFTADNLSKDY
+1152 SIFTANNLSKDY
-1164 EDVIGRLDMNANSKQ
+1164 ENVIGRLDMNANSKQ
-1179 FNDTIEEIIDS
+1179 FNDAIEEIIDS
-1190 SNLQTQEALYLGQS
+1190 SNLQTQEALYLGQN

-1238 YAQLLANT
+1238 YEQLLADT

-1251 AYYLPLIQMHSNS
+1251 AYDAYYLPLVQMHSDS
-1264 RAQILT
+1264 KVQILT
-1270 QFNSSKLKAKSYAAN
+1270 QFNYSKLKAKNYAAN

-1292 VKSIL
+1292 VKSML

-1331 AILSIGDYFDI
+1331 AIISIRDYFDI

-1348 GYGVNKEQR
+1348 GYGINKEQR

-1386 LHKKLVV
+1386 LHKKVALE
-1393 KPMLL
+1393 PILL

-1431 LGAHLGVNALDSKS
+1431 LGAHLEVNALDSKS

-1480 KENIDRTSIYIG
+1480 KENMDRTSIYIG
-1492 ANIGTYYKNYF
+1492 ANISTYYKNYF
-1503 LQLGFSTQRAE
+1503 LQLGFSTQRAK
-1514 SYVRET
+1514 SYARDT

>member
-17 LYGLDADV
+17 LYGQNDV
-25 SVQNSAHELYLKQ
+25 AQQPQKVDSNDYAMQIISMDKIR
-38 FPEYKKDYKYDPNMT
+38 KDTLSP
-53 VMNIHKVREEY
+53 
-64 QNITGEDVVV
+64 TGKDVVV
-74 GILEGGFNENHPSLW
+74 GIVDSGFNTSHPSLY
-89 GKHIQAIRHN
+89 GQNKYTISNN
-99 PCWDKSNC
+99 PCWDSNC
-107 APYDADSGARLG
+107 SPYDADRINKEKY
-119 FAHGNHVA
+119 AHGTHVA
-127 GIILGAKLP
+127 GILLGKQLSDTMDNKSP
-136 QNEYTIATPYG
+136 QG
-147 IAYNAMYHGVSS
+147 IAYNAQYHGVGIL
-159 SNPQD
+159 NPAST
-164 IYIGNFYDEF
+164 YNGNLYNEF
-174 KDKPQIKIINNSWAY
+174 KDKKEIRIINNSWGVKF
-189 ELYPLINRYDAR
+189 YPLINRYDA
-201 DHGHDFKG
+201 DGSYDFKVPDKDKAQKG
-209 HKELIGR
+209 Y
-216 QSILKGDT
+216 QSILTDSQKHE
-224 TLAPISAQRYFELIY
+224 PISTKRFFSLLQKEIEINQFNQ
-239 KDMEKSYFK
+239 
-248 PNGGESE
+248 NGKEN
-255 LIGLYKLSK
+255 LVMGLYKLSQ

-274 GNFAAISPSAAAVLP
+274 GNSGMVSPTATAVLP
-289 SYDESIRSWL
+289 SYDENVRSWL
-299 VVGALNTHTTD
+299 VVGALKTHTTNSD
-310 ANGMIKTRYV
+310 NVITEYV
-320 EKDESGKITIKRMGD
+320 EKTGDKITIKSEGIY
-335 TDGLLLASN
+335 AYSN
-344 HFKGPAS
+344 HFQGSAQ
-351 LYAVT
+351 LYALMA
-356 TPGQYIASSNAYFE
+356 PGEYIKSANAYYQ
-370 ANRYNPQIQANEKN
+370 NINN
-384 QILDCVDA
+384 QDTTIGTGGPCVD
-392 SSGDASTGHFCLM
+392 SGGATANGNVCYM

-413 MASGVAALI
+413 MVSGVAALV
-422 QEQFPFMNGAQ
+422 QEKYPFLNGAQ
-433 IADTILTTANS
+433 IADVLLTTANK
-444 NIQAPKLIVKSFIN
+444 NIEAPKLIVKNSVN
-458 GTKYQDNKEYMIIY
+458 GLETQYTVIY
-472 ISDSTSDVQ
+472 ISDYSASKTQ
-481 DEKGLI
+481 DGEENKENKVPLKSGN
-487 PTKDGDKTT
+487 PQE
-496 IDIEQV
+496 IDIEKV
-502 KKDLWEFQKLD
+502 KQDLQTMLNEKNTNTQNTPVNNDCKSNSSLTAECIIDKLLQAKDEKPTSGQKLD
-513 PNKTTKPAETHD
+513 PKDNHNAIITLTK
-525 NAYTQ
+525 
-530 DIIKKLAKSKDDL
+530 
-543 NIAPEKN
+543 
-550 FEAITQLT
+550 
-558 REEVFGQGI
+558 EEVFGQGI
-567 VDAHKALGGIARLD
+567 LDANKALGGLAGLD

-588 DIQDFQEIPQIS
+588 DIQDFQEIPRTQEVS
-600 QAKAAQIQALQPA
+600 K
-613 PSNLRQ
+613 
-619 VAQPLD
+619 
-625 ARAQNTANNADS
+625 
-637 HLSQQE
+637 QE
-643 QERKNLISSTKQAFY
+643 QERKNIISSTKQAFY

-664 NNPASTFVF
+664 DNPASTFIF
-673 SNNIDQRLWQ
+673 SNDISQRTW
-683 DRYHVKDALNSPW
+683 DNKYHLDDALNSPK
-696 EQMQYITKVGLIKK
+696 ETMQYITKVGLIKK

-719 VNTYEGATRVQDGV
+719 VNTYKGATRVQEGV

-746 AEGNGILKLTGSNQP
+746 AEGNGILKLTGKDNQKT
-761 QETQPSQKAQQQ
+761 QEQEQAKSQSQGVQQ
-773 PQPKEAQ
+773 
-780 PLALI
+780 
-785 PESQASQ
+785 SQS
-792 PNQDSTKSQPGANQA
+792 DST
-807 SQTQLQEAKAQ
+807 
-818 QASSVTQTQQDS
+818 
-830 TSTQAMNLITK
+830 TSDLVAK
-841 NAIARDNGSMILHKN
+841 NAIARDNGSVILHNN
-856 VTVGNLYAENK
+856 VKVGNLYAQNQ
-867 GVIYAFDGSASSATI
+867 GVIYAFSGSAESATI
-882 SKGGVLIVSNEV
+882 TRGSALI
-894 PKHPSNTLLTNQA
+894 LTNQA
-907 ITQQA
+907 VADKGQNQESQA
-912 QNTNSTNLK
+912 RLQISNISSPQANQNTNNPSANLAPANLNLK
-921 LLSNSNPSS
+921 LLSDNRGLPSVNSN
-930 TDGNLI
+930 NAI
-936 SQSGTLTLES
+936 AGTLTLES

-956 QGDVQNKSGIVMAGF
+956 QGDVENKSGIVMAGF
-971 VPENMAH
+971 APYNKAYIDEN
-978 IDTNKTLTIDGS
+978 NTLTIDGS
-990 YTQGAQGS
+990 YTQRDTGS
-998 LHILYSSSDT
+998 LHILYDGSSN
-1008 TNTQIQANN
+1008 TNTKFKASTYN
-1017 YALEGNLVFVPTY
+1017 LEGGTLVFVPTY
-1030 VDGLS
+1030 NSERLQ
-1035 VLKANQEIAI
+1035 ANQEITI
-1045 TTADHNAAQ
+1045 TTAD
-1054 PNNNQQDN
+1054 NNN
-1062 TQPLAA
+1062 TGS
-1068 KALVQE
+1068 K
-1074 SASNIN
+1074 
-1080 HGQSNNSQPNTSFQA
+1080 SFQE
-1095 AVKQAIEQNNLTVKT
+1095 VLKQAIEQNNLTVKT

-1117 ITFDKEKFKLKV
+1117 ITFDKESFKLKV

-1179 FNDTIEEIIDS
+1179 FNDTIEEILDS
-1190 SNLQTQEALYLGQS
+1190 SNLQTQEALYLGQNS
-1204 SSMFENLNFTL
+1204 SIFENLNFTL

-1357 HYSLLNQ
+1357 HYNLLNQ

-1480 KENIDRTSIYIG
+1480 KENIDKTSIYIG

>member
-17 LYGLDADV
+17 LYGQNNAAQQPQKAD
-25 SVQNSAHELYLKQ
+25 S
-38 FPEYKKDYKYDPNMT
+38 KDYAMQIISMDK
-53 VMNIHKVREEY
+53 IRE
-64 QNITGEDVVV
+64 NTLSPTGQGVVV
-74 GILEGGFNENHPSLW
+74 GIVDSGFNTSHPSLY
-89 GKHIQAIRHN
+89 GQNKYTISNN
-99 PCWDKSNC
+99 PCWDSNC
-107 APYDADSGARLG
+107 SPYDADRINKEKY
-119 FAHGNHVA
+119 AHGTHVA
-127 GIILGAKLP
+127 GILLGKKLSDNTMDNKSP
-136 QNEYTIATPYG
+136 QG
-147 IAYNAMYHGVSS
+147 IAYNAQYHGVGYLH
-159 SNPQD
+159 PQTKYNGD
-164 IYIGNFYDEF
+164 LYDEF
-174 KDKPQIKIINNSWAY
+174 KDKQEIKIINNSWAVNF
-189 ELYPLINRYDAR
+189 YPLINRYE
-201 DHGHDFKG
+201 GSGFQDFKESDQSKAQKG
-209 HKELIGR
+209 Y
-216 QSILKGDT
+216 QSIYKDDNRFQ
-224 TLAPISAQRYFELIY
+224 PVSSSKYFELINREIEIDKY
-239 KDMEKSYFK
+239 NPAGKA
-248 PNGGESE
+248 NGVT
-255 LIGLYKLSK
+255 GLYKLAT

-274 GNFAAISPSAAAVLP
+274 GNSGMVSPTATAVLP
-289 SYDESIRSWL
+289 SYDENVRSWL
-299 VVGALNTHTTD
+299 VVGALKTH
-310 ANGMIKTRYV
+310 KTGSDSSITEKYV
-320 EKDESGKITIKRMGD
+320 EKTEDKITIKSEGIY
-335 TDGLLLASN
+335 AYSN
-344 HFKGPAS
+344 HFKGSAQ
-351 LYAVT
+351 LYALMA
-356 TPGQYIASSNAYFE
+356 PGEYIKSANAYYQ
-370 ANRYNPQIQANEKN
+370 NINNPNTTIGTGGP
-384 QILDCVDA
+384 CVD
-392 SSGDASTGHFCLM
+392 SGGATAKGDVCYM

-413 MASGVAALI
+413 MVSGVAALV
-422 QEQFPFMNGAQ
+422 QEKYPFLNGAQ
-433 IADTILTTANS
+433 IADVLLTTANK
-444 NIQAPKLIVKSFIN
+444 NIEAPKLIVKNSVN
-458 GTKYQDNKEYMIIY
+458 GLETQYTVIY
-472 ISDSTSDVQ
+472 ISDYSANKTQ
-481 DEKGLI
+481 D
-487 PTKDGDKTT
+487 DKENKENKVPLKSGNPQE
-496 IDIEQV
+496 IDIEKV
-502 KKDLWEFQKLD
+502 
-513 PNKTTKPAETHD
+513 
-525 NAYTQ
+525 
-530 DIIKKLAKSKDDL
+530 KDDL
-543 NIAPEKN
+543 KTMLNEKN
-550 FEAITQLT
+550 TNTQKPEIASKATSCTYNSLLTAECIINKLLQAKDEKPTSGQTLDPKYNHNAILT
-558 REEVFGQGI
+558 LTKEEVFGQGI
-567 VDAHKALGGIARLD
+567 LDANKALGGLAGLD

-588 DIQDFQEIPQIS
+588 DIQDFQEIPKTQEVS
-600 QAKAAQIQALQPA
+600 K
-613 PSNLRQ
+613 
-619 VAQPLD
+619 
-625 ARAQNTANNADS
+625 
-637 HLSQQE
+637 QE

-664 NNPASTFVF
+664 DNPTSTFIF
-673 SNNIDQRLWQ
+673 SNDISQRTW
-683 DRYHVKDALNSPW
+683 DNKYHLDDALNSPK
-696 EQMQYITKVGLIKK
+696 ETMQYITKVGLIKK

-719 VNTYEGATRVQDGV
+719 VNTYKGATRVQEGV

-746 AEGNGILKLTGSNQP
+746 AEGNGILKLTGKDNQKT
-761 QETQPSQKAQQQ
+761 QEQEQAKSQSQGVQQ
-773 PQPKEAQ
+773 
-780 PLALI
+780 
-785 PESQASQ
+785 SQS
-792 PNQDSTKSQPGANQA
+792 DST
-807 SQTQLQEAKAQ
+807 
-818 QASSVTQTQQDS
+818 
-830 TSTQAMNLITK
+830 TSDLVAK
-841 NAIARDNGSMILHKN
+841 NAIARDNGSVILHNN
-856 VTVGNLYAENK
+856 VKVGNLYAQNQ
-867 GVIYAFDGSASSATI
+867 GVIYAFSGSAESATI
-882 SKGGVLIVSNEV
+882 TKGSALI
-894 PKHPSNTLLTNQA
+894 LTNQA
-907 ITQQA
+907 VTDKGQNQESQA
-912 QNTNSTNLK
+912 RLQIPNISSPQANQNTNNSSANLAPANLNLK
-921 LLSNSNPSS
+921 LLSDRDLPSVNNNNP
-930 TDGNLI
+930 I
-936 SQSGTLTLES
+936 AGTLTLES

-956 QGDVQNKSGIVMAGF
+956 QGDVENKSGIVMAGF
-971 VPENMAH
+971 APYNKAYIDEN
-978 IDTNKTLTIDGS
+978 NTLTIDGS
-990 YTQGAQGS
+990 YTQRDTGS
-998 LHILYSSSDT
+998 LHILYDGSSN
-1008 TNTQIQANN
+1008 TNTKFKAST
-1017 YALEGNLVFVPTY
+1017 YKLEGGTLIFVPTY
-1030 VDGLS
+1030 NSERLQ
-1035 VLKANQEIAI
+1035 ANQEITI
-1045 TTADHNAAQ
+1045 TTAD
-1054 PNNNQQDN
+1054 NN
-1062 TQPLAA
+1062 T
-1068 KALVQE
+1068 
-1074 SASNIN
+1074 
-1080 HGQSNNSQPNTSFQA
+1080 GNNSFQE
-1095 AVKQAIEQNNLTVKT
+1095 VLKQAIEQNNLTVKT

-1117 ITFDKEKFKLKV
+1117 ITFDKENFKLKV

-1190 SNLQTQEALYLGQS
+1190 SNLQTQEALYLGQNS
-1204 SSMFENLNFTL
+1204 SIFENLNFTL

-1480 KENIDRTSIYIG
+1480 KENIDKTSIYIG